1 MSRSKFSGVA
11 VSTALL
17 AAVGMVGAGGSSAL
31 ASASAPGSA
40 SASALGSASAS
51 ASGSAGLAA
60 HVWVTTPDGT
70 DKLTDLGAVPFTNAA
85 AAAAAAPT
93 TPTLVVDPT
102 QTFQT
107 MRGFG
112 GAITDSSAT
121 VLYGMSPSARA
132 ATMRSLFDPVTGDGL
147 DYLRQ
152 PIGAS
157 DFVATAAYTYDDLAA
172 GQTDYQQRHFSVAH
186 DQAQILPL
194 LREAKALNPHLQ
206 IVASPWSPPA
216 WMKTG
221 DSLIG
226 GRLIDDP
233 RIYQSYALYLLKFIE
248 AYKANGVAVD
258 TITVQNE
265 PQNRTPSG
273 YPGTDM
279 PSWQEEKVIE
289 DLGPMLRDAGL
300 HTQILA
306 YDHNWTEHPND
317 IAATPPDETADIN
330 SYPQNVLNSPAA
342 KWISGVAYHCYSGDP
357 SAMTALHNQF
367 PDKAIYFTEC
377 SGSQS
382 SDPANTFSDTL
393 KWHAR
398 NLIIGTTRNW
408 AETMINWNLALDPS
422 NGPHVG
428 GCGTCTGIVTVGPGD
443 TVVNDAEYYTLGHL
457 ARFVKPGAVRIGST
471 SFGTTG
477 WNGQVM
483 DVAFRD
489 PDGSTVLVAHNENDN
504 PQAVTVREGDAAFTY
519 TLPGGAL
526 ATFTW
531 TGHVPGAYALQ
542 QLNPTGWTATANPNG
557 PADPCC
563 SGDVAAN
570 AVDADASTR
579 YSTGTGQTAG
589 QYLQVDF
596 GKSVRARQVVFDT
609 GASTGDYP
617 RGYTIAT
624 SVDGVHWTTAV
635 AAGQGTGQ
643 FTTATLSGAPV
654 RYVRITITASSGSWW
669 SVADV
674 RAYTAGHDD

>member
-1 MSRSKFSGVA
+1 MIPAAAASAAQSGDPAA
-11 VSTALL
+11 VS
-17 AAVGMVGAGGSSAL
+17 
-31 ASASAPGSA
+31 
-40 SASALGSASAS
+40 
-51 ASGSAGLAA
+51 A

-70 DKLTDLGAVPFTNAA
+70 DKLSDLGTVAFGEGTATVPVI
-85 AAAAAAPT
+85 
-93 TPTLVVDPT
+93 VVDPT
-102 QTFQT
+102 VTYQT
-107 MRGFG
+107 MQGFG

-121 VLYGMSPSARA
+121 VLYRMSTAARA
-132 ATMRSLFDPVTGDGL
+132 ATMKSLFDPVTGDGL
-147 DYLRQ
+147 NYLRQ

-157 DFVATAAYTYDDLAA
+157 DFVATAAYTYDDLPA
-172 GQTDYQQRHFSVAH
+172 GQTDYQQRHFSIAH

-194 LREAKALNPHLQ
+194 LREAKALNPRLQ

-216 WMKTG
+216 WMKTSG
-221 DSLIG
+221 SLIG

-233 RIYQSYALYLLKFIE
+233 RIYRSYALYLLKFVK
-248 AYKANGVAVD
+248 AYQANGVTIN

-279 PSWQEEKVIE
+279 PSTQEERVIE
-289 DLGPMLRDAGL
+289 NLGPMLRDAGL
-300 HTQILA
+300 RTQILA

-317 IAATPPDETADIN
+317 VANTPPDETADVN
-330 SYPQNVLNSPAA
+330 AYPQNVLNSPAA
-342 KWISGVAYHCYSGDP
+342 KWISGIAYHCYFGDP
-357 SAMTALHNQF
+357 SAMTTLHNQF
-367 PDKAIYFTEC
+367 PDQAIYFTEC

-382 SDPANTFSDTL
+382 ADPANTFSDTL

-408 AETMINWNLALDPS
+408 AETVINWNLALDPS

-443 TVVNDAEYYTLGHL
+443 TVTNDAEYYTLGHL
-457 ARFVKPGAVRIGST
+457 ARFVQPGAVRIAST

-483 DVAFRD
+483 DVAFRN

-504 PQAVTVREGDAAFTY
+504 PSTFAVREGDQQFTY

-531 TGHVPGAYALQ
+531 RGRIPGTGTLRQVIPG
-542 QLNPTGWTATANPNG
+542 GWTATANPPG

-563 SGDVAAN
+563 TGDVAAN

-579 YSTGTGQTAG
+579 YSTGAG
-589 QYLQVDF
+589 QAPGDYLQVDF
-596 GKSVRARQVVFDT
+596 GKTIHARQVVFDT
-609 GASTGDYP
+609 GVSTGDYP
-617 RGYTIAT
+617 RGYTITT
-624 SVDGVHWTTAV
+624 SADGVNWSTAV

-643 FTTATLSGAPV
+643 FTTVSLSGAPV
-654 RYVRITITASSGSWW
+654 RYLRLTLTAASGSWF

-674 RAYTAGHDD
+674 RAYTSGSSASR

>member
-1 MSRSKFSGVA
+1 MSRIRFVA
-11 VSTALL
+11 V
-17 AAVGMVGAGGSSAL
+17 AL
-31 ASASAPGSA
+31 ATAVTTAGAMILAGPGAVASELSDPAPVS
-40 SASALGSASAS
+40 
-51 ASGSAGLAA
+51 A

-70 DKLTDLGAVPFTNAA
+70 DKLSDLGTVAFGD
-85 AAAAAAPT
+85 APVT
-93 TPTLVVDPT
+93 APEIVVDPT
-102 QTFQT
+102 LTFQR
-107 MRGFG
+107 MQGFG

-121 VLYGMSPSARA
+121 VLYRLSPAVRA

-157 DFVATAAYTYDDLAA
+157 DFVTTAAYTYDDMPV
-172 GQTDYQQRHFSVAH
+172 GQTDYQQRHFSIAH

-194 LREAKALNPHLQ
+194 LRQAEAINPRLQ
-206 IVASPWSPPA
+206 VIASPWSPPA

-233 RIYQSYALYLLKFIE
+233 RVYRSYALYLMKFVE
-248 AYKANGVAVD
+248 AYQANGVTVD

-265 PQNRTPSG
+265 PQNRSPSG

-289 DLGPMLRDAGL
+289 DLGPMLRAAGL

-306 YDHNWTEHPND
+306 YDHNWSEHPND
-317 IAATPPDETADIN
+317 IASTPPDETADIN
-330 SYPQNVLNSPAA
+330 AYPQNVLNSPAA
-342 KWISGVAYHCYSGDP
+342 RWISGVAYHCYYGDP
-357 SAMTALHNQF
+357 SAMTTLHNQF

-382 SDPANTFSDTL
+382 ADPANTFSDTL

-398 NLIIGTTRNW
+398 NLIIGAPRNW
-408 AETMINWNLALDPS
+408 AETVINWNLALDPS
-422 NGPHVG
+422 GGPHVG
-428 GCGTCTGIVTVGPGD
+428 GCGNCTGIITVGPGD
-443 TVVNDAEYYTLGHL
+443 HVTDNAEYYTLGHL
-457 ARFVKPGAVRIGST
+457 ARFVQPGALRIAST

-477 WNGQVM
+477 WNGQIM
-483 DVAFRD
+483 DVAFRN

-504 PQAVTVREGDAAFTY
+504 PLTFAVREGDQAFTY

-531 TGHVPGAYALQ
+531 PGRIPGTDALRQ
-542 QLNPTGWTATANPNG
+542 VAPAGWTATANPPG
-557 PADPCC
+557 PTDPCC
-563 SGDVAAN
+563 TGDVAAS
-570 AVDADASTR
+570 AVDGDASTR
-579 YSTGTGQTAG
+579 YSTGAGQAPG

-596 GKSVRARQVVFDT
+596 GKAIQARQVVFDT
-609 GASTGDYP
+609 GVSTGDYP
-617 RGYTIAT
+617 RQYTVAT
-624 SVDGVHWTTAV
+624 SNDGVHWIAV
-635 AAGQGTGQ
+635 GAGHGTGQ
-643 FTTATLSGAPV
+643 LTTVALRGAPV
-654 RYVRITITASSGSWW
+654 RYVRITLTAASGNWW

-674 RAYTAGHDD
+674 RAYTGGL